1 MFTKQDL
8 KDSNGLFSTTF
19 DRDEEELQGASPLIL
34 NADLSYSPV
43 FGNYKPIGNLVFSY
57 FSDRIDAIGS
67 GQLGNIIEKSI
78 PTLDFIWKNN
88 IGDHFEI
95 NASFKNLLNPNIT
108 RLRENTSQ
116 GDVILSQ
123 YKRGINL
130 ALQLKYKF

>member
-1 MFTKQDL
+1 MGIKILGVFMYLFDL
-8 KDSNGLFSTTF
+8 AFNKSED
-19 DRDEEELQGASPLIL
+19 ELQGASPIL
-34 NADLSYSPV
+34 VNANINYSPTN
-43 FGNYKPIGNLVFSY
+43 FENYKPIASLVFSY

-88 IGDHFEI
+88 IGDHLEI
-95 NASFKNLLNPNIT
+95 NASAKNLLDPTIT